1 MKKRITSKFNSR
13 QYMLSED
20 FEVFYY
26 SDLHFHSI
34 NLHTHDY
41 YELYFFEEGSVEM
54 EIGGDSYP
62 LRHGDVILIPPGI
75 RHRAVLTNPDVTYR
89 RFVFWQSRNF
99 AKAMEEQSPDLG
111 YIIGKAETEE
121 KYVYHTDALTFNSL
135 KSKLFT
141 LLDELGADRYG
152 KQTQVSIYIQ
162 DLLLTLNR
170 HIYEQDRSR
179 SVKENR
185 GRYEEIT
192 GYIDLHLDEEL
203 SLDRLAREFFL
214 SKYYLVHLFQDSTG
228 LSVHQYIIKKRLEAC
243 CDSMLNGASVSE
255 AYRQW
260 GFGDY
265 SAFYRA
271 FRKEYG
277 MPPSS
282 FLELHRM

>member
-1 MKKRITSKFNSR
+1 MKKILDLITGKVSAAFAAAGYDPSNGRVTVSNR
-13 QYMLSED
+13 PDLCEYQCNGALSAAKKYHKAPFVIAD
-20 FEVFYY
+20 EV
-26 SDLHFHSI
+26 L
-34 NLHTHDY
+34 
-41 YELYFFEEGSVEM
+41 
-54 EIGGDSYP
+54 
-62 LRHGDVILIPPGI
+62 
-75 RHRAVLTNPDVTYR
+75 
-89 RFVFWQSRNF
+89 
-99 AKAMEEQSPDLG
+99 AKAMEEQSPDLR

-203 SLDRLAREFFL
+203 SLDRLAKEFFL